1 MNSIELSHE
10 YKIIFE
16 NKKMAS
22 KVSDTMMSYLL
33 DLVEEDD
40 FVGCDL
46 LQLLP
51 TDNQDCY
58 N

>member
-40 FVGCDL
+40 SPIIFI
-46 LQLLP
+46 
-51 TDNQDCY
+51 
-58 N
+58 

>member
-1 MNSIELSHE
+1 MNSIELSQE

-33 DLVEEDD
+33 DLVEEEDD
-40 FVGCDL
+40 DSPIIFI
-46 LQLLP
+46 
-51 TDNQDCY
+51 
-58 N
+58 